1 MAATVTIEE
10 LNTTGETATNKTSGT
25 VRFKAADN
33 ATVDNNDRLVVP
45 TANTEYSFEKWLR
58 INVTVAP
65 AVDLQDFEFYMDGAN
80 NFTSGVKVWVDTIIA
95 FDGTNG
101 ATKPAVTN
109 DPPFGP
115 DDATPMTDAFLETS
129 ASPLDFDVLNTGP
142 HTGTGQKGDYIVL
155 VMEVEIGTA
164 VGALTPETA
173 TFRYK
178 ET

>member
-10 LNTTGETATNKTSGT
+10 LNLAAENATNKTSGT

-33 ATVDNNDRLVVP
+33 STVDTNDRLVVP

-80 NFTSGVKVWVDTIIA
+80 NFTAGIKVWEATIGT
-95 FDGTNG
+95 FDSTNG
-101 ATKPAVTN
+101 GTKPVVTN

-115 DDATPMTDAFLETS
+115 DDATPMTDAFARTS
-129 ASPLDFDVLNTGP
+129 GSPLDFDVINTGP